1 VVCFWNGGKGV
12 IPYYID
18 LVARV
23 AWEFRRTSNV
33 TKKDPLLFSQ
43 SERSKQPF
51 KYP

>member
-1 VVCFWNGGKGV
+1 VVCFWNGGEGG

-23 AWEFRRTSNV
+23 AWEFRWTSNV
-33 TKKDPLLFSQ
+33 TKKDPLLSSQ
-43 SERSKQPF
+43 SELSIQPF